1 MNPFR
6 INFDPLHKPQLG
18 LKDQLGKSILSLTP
32 AHIADRISDGSLRLP
47 APPSVSADKVLP
59 RCLTTLVTS
68 RILGLITVF
77 CRRHWIMLREELDRF
92 NNILLT

>member
-6 INFDPLHKPQLG
+6 INFDPLHKPLLG

-47 APPSVSADKVLP
+47 APPSGSADKVLP
-59 RCLTTLVTS
+59 RWS
-68 RILGLITVF
+68 DYAGDFKDPGPDHFILPQALDNAA
-77 CRRHWIMLREELDRF
+77 RR
-92 NNILLT
+92 T